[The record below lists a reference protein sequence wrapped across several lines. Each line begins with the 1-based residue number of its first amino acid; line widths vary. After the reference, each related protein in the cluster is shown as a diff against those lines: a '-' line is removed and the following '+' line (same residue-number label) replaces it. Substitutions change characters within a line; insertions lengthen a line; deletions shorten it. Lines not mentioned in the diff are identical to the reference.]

1 MDYMATGL
9 ITERN
14 ILRNIMLIT
23 RIMTLKILVT
33 GGAGFVGS
41 NLIARLLSLGH
52 EVHSVDN
59 YSTGSRANEHDGCT
73 YVDGSV
79 HHIDTLFPG
88 HKFDVIFHLAAI
100 ARIQPSFEMP
110 LQVFDSNVAGTH
122 LVLEYAR
129 TIGAKVVFAGSSS
142 RWHDPEQSPYAMSK
156 YIGEQLCRM
165 YKSSFGTNVQIARF
179 YNVYGPGE
187 ILNGDFA
194 TIIGIWRRKRELGE
208 PLPIYGDGEQRRDFT
223 HIFDICDG
231 LVRIMENNGA
241 TTEWE
246 LGTGVN
252 YSINEV
258 CDMFEGQARVYLP
271 DRKHNYRET
280 IRMDDAALT
289 ELGWHPEDRIAEYV
303 RGTKPLAS

>member
-1 MDYMATGL
+1 
-9 ITERN
+9 
-14 ILRNIMLIT
+14 
-23 RIMTLKILVT
+23 MTLKILVT